1 MASTFMG
8 LETSKRGLTTQQSG
22 LYTTGHNIANANSLG
37 YTRQRVNLE
46 ASKGYPAT
54 GLNAATGVGQIGTGV
69 QAGSV
74 QRVRD
79 QFIDRQYRQET
90 SKLGYWDARSTAISQ
105 MEDIMAEPS
114 DYGLNESLNQFW
126 SSLQDLN
133 TSPESEATRK
143 VVVQKGIAIA
153 ESFNYISSQ
162 LTQIQ
167 GNIANE
173 IGVLSSDSNSILKQI
188 ASINEQIQTIEPNGY
203 MPNDLYD
210 ARDVLIDELAAYYP
224 IDVSYEKTGG
234 NSQAIA
240 EGIATVSLK
249 LADGTKVELVNGKE
263 YKQFRTTPSTAI
275 PAGDGT
281 SPTGPVEGFQL
292 VKLNTDG
299 TDGAVTDTINVSN
312 LSDLGVLKSLINSFG
327 YNDGGA
333 AKGVYPD
340 MLAKLD
346 KLALAF
352 VNEFNSIHGAG
363 TDLKGVLG
371 KPFFVAS
378 DGAAITASSISI
390 DSIFE
395 SNSSL
400 LAASN
405 SPVGAKE
412 EGNGANALL
421 LSNLKFNSLTDIDG
435 ATIQTY
441 YESIIG
447 QLGVNGEQASR
458 LAANSETIKIT
469 VSNNRASMSSVSLDE
484 EMTNMITF
492 QQAYNANARMIT
504 VVDEMLDKI
513 INGMGRVGL

>member
-8 LETSKRGLTTQQSG
+8 LETSKRGLTTQQSA
-22 LYTTGHNIANANSLG
+22 LYTIGHNIANANSLG

-167 GNIANE
+167 DNIASE

-224 IDVSYEKTGG
+224 IDVSYKKTGG

-275 PAGDGT
+275 SAGDGT
-281 SPTGPVEGFQL
+281 P
-292 VKLNTDG
+292 
-299 TDGAVTDTINVSN
+299 
-312 LSDLGVLKSLINSFG
+312 
-327 YNDGGA
+327 
-333 AKGVYPD
+333 
-340 MLAKLD
+340 
-346 KLALAF
+346 
-352 VNEFNSIHGAG
+352 
-363 TDLKGVLG
+363 
-371 KPFFVAS
+371 
-378 DGAAITASSISI
+378 
-390 DSIFE
+390 
-395 SNSSL
+395 
-400 LAASN
+400 
-405 SPVGAKE
+405 
-412 EGNGANALL
+412 
-421 LSNLKFNSLTDIDG
+421 
-435 ATIQTY
+435 
-441 YESIIG
+441 
-447 QLGVNGEQASR
+447 
-458 LAANSETIKIT
+458 
-469 VSNNRASMSSVSLDE
+469 
-484 EMTNMITF
+484 
-492 QQAYNANARMIT
+492 QQ
-504 VVDEMLDKI
+504 VQ
-513 INGMGRVGL
+513 